1 MAADKT
7 VSPKTCQT
15 KKMELE
21 NWIIQEKED
30 LKSTKKDLKK
40 GMKKA
45 LDSIKRFFFF
55 IYFTE
60 LKEIFNLLKNLI
72 KITI

>member
-1 MAADKT
+1 MAADKS
-7 VSPKTCQT
+7 VSPKTYKT
-15 KKMELE
+15 KKIELE
-21 NWIIQEKED
+21 NWIIQEKDD

-55 IYFTE
+55 IYF
-60 LKEIFNLLKNLI
+60 
-72 KITI
+72 